1 MKILVLSDSHKHT
14 DYMLNAIYLESPD
27 LILHLGDNSKDC
39 DAIEDEFPNIML
51 RSVRGNCDY
60 GFSGL
65 AHDEFTLEGINFFM
79 THGHNFSVKTG
90 LTALIRNAVDRNVDV
105 LLFGHTHIPHYSTF
119 EGMMVINPGS
129 IGLGKSYAVL
139 ELENDEVSYELKSL

>member
-1 MKILVLSDSHKHT
+1 MKILVLSDSHKNT
-14 DYMLNAIYLESPD
+14 DSVLDAIFLESPD

-39 DAIEDEFPNIML
+39 DAIEDEFPEITL

-60 GFSGL
+60 GFTGL
-65 AHDEFTLEGINFFM
+65 PYDEFKLEGKNFFM

-90 LTALIRNAVDRNVDV
+90 LTGLIRTAVERNVDV
-105 LLFGHTHIPHYSTF
+105 LLFGHTHIQHYSVVD
-119 EGMMVINPGS
+119 GIMVINPGS

-139 ELENDEVSYELKSL
+139 DLENGEVSCELKTL